1 MVGSGWDFTQRPED
15 DPNQSWDVSEYDEYD
30 EEDDWGDYEDDE
42 DEVDEFGNV
51 EQY

>member
-1 MVGSGWDFTQRPED
+1 MVGSGWDFTKKPED
-15 DPNQSWDVSEYDEYD
+15 DPNQSWYVGEEDDY
-30 EEDDWGDYEDDE
+30 EDDWGDYDDDD